1 MVGSAIHIGRRTQ
14 RSARRTRD
22 RDAIIASLQPETEK
36 DDLGLIRRYWVW
48 ILVIVGAIAA
58 IAAYRLNQSP
68 EEEYFTAKVEK
79 GDIRQVID
87 ATGTINPV
95 TSVQVGSQVSGMISK
110 LYVDFNSK
118 VTKGQVIAE
127 IDPKLFEGAVL
138 QARADLGNA
147 QASLAAAKSNLVK
160 DQATLNQNRLDY
172 DRAVGLAKQG
182 VVSQQQ
188 LDQAKATYDAIT
200 AQVGSDRAA
209 IQQAEAQVAQKQAS
223 LKVAQINL
231 DYTIIRAPINGTVVN
246 RSIDIGQTVAASLQA
261 PTLFT
266 IALDLTKMQVYAKTD
281 EGDVGE
287 IRPGHSADFKVD
299 AFPKESFHGVVHQ
312 VRMNATTVQ
321 NVVTYDTIVDFD
333 NPDLKLFPG
342 MTAYVSIPVAS
353 ASDVV
358 KIPNAAL
365 RYKPD
370 LPAGKIQELY
380 RKYGITV
387 PQSAT
392 EVAGAAAVTA
402 GGAAKP
408 KAAAVAVANGASDH
422 AIVWRLLPDKS
433 LQPVQISVGLTDHT
447 YTAMTGGDLKPGEEL
462 VTGVTTAKS
471 GSAGPGLAGPRR

>member
-1 MVGSAIHIGRRTQ
+1 MATIEKRAAH
-14 RSARRTRD
+14 RD
-22 RDAIIASLQPETEK
+22 REAIIASLQPETEK
-36 DDLGLIRRYWVW
+36 GNLGLIKRYWVW
-48 ILVIVGAIAA
+48 ILVMVGAIAA
-58 IAAYRLNQSP
+58 IAAYRLNQNP

-118 VTKGQVIAE
+118 VTKGEVIAE

-188 LDQAKATYDAIT
+188 LDQAKATFDAIT

-287 IRPGHSADFKVD
+287 IRPGHSADF
-299 AFPKESFHGVVHQ
+299 
-312 VRMNATTVQ
+312 
-321 NVVTYDTIVDFD
+321 
-333 NPDLKLFPG
+333 
-342 MTAYVSIPVAS
+342 
-353 ASDVV
+353 
-358 KIPNAAL
+358 
-365 RYKPD
+365 
-370 LPAGKIQELY
+370 
-380 RKYGITV
+380 
-387 PQSAT
+387 
-392 EVAGAAAVTA
+392 
-402 GGAAKP
+402 
-408 KAAAVAVANGASDH
+408 
-422 AIVWRLLPDKS
+422 
-433 LQPVQISVGLTDHT
+433 
-447 YTAMTGGDLKPGEEL
+447 
-462 VTGVTTAKS
+462 
-471 GSAGPGLAGPRR
+471 

>member
-1 MVGSAIHIGRRTQ
+1 MVLA
-14 RSARRTRD
+14 
-22 RDAIIASLQPETEK
+22 
-36 DDLGLIRRYWVW
+36 
-48 ILVIVGAIAA
+48 AIAA
-58 IAAYRLNQSP
+58 IVAFRLNRNTG
-68 EEEYFTAKVEK
+68 EEYFTAKVER
-79 GDIRQVID
+79 GEIRQVID

-118 VTKGQVIAE
+118 VTKGQIIAE

-160 DQATLNQNRLDY
+160 DQATLTQNKLDY
-172 DRAVGLAKQG
+172 ERSVHLAQQG

-188 LDQAKATYDAIT
+188 LDQAKATYDAIS

-209 IQQAEAQVAQKQAS
+209 IQQAEAQIAQKTAS
-223 LKVAQINL
+223 LKVAQTNL

-287 IRPGHSADFKVD
+287 IRPGHNADFKVD
-299 AFPKESFHGVVHQ
+299 AFPKELFHGVVHQ

-333 NPDLKLFPG
+333 NPELKLFPG
-342 MTAYVSIPVAS
+342 MTAYVSIPVAA

-358 KIPNAAL
+358 KVPNAAL

-370 LPAGKIQELY
+370 LPAARIQELY
-380 RKYGITV
+380 RKYGIEV
-387 PQSAT
+387 PQSAPAPG
-392 EVAGAAAVTA
+392 VSDARAGQPGATRPRPAAASSTNGVSDQ
-402 GGAAKP
+402 
-408 KAAAVAVANGASDH
+408 AV
-422 AIVWRLLPDKS
+422 VWKLLPDKS
-433 LQPVQISVGLTDHT
+433 LQPVQISIGLTDHT

-471 GSAGPGLAGPRR
+471 GTAGPGLAGPRR